1 MEKTFGWGPFE
12 GGLVFLLLAIPAL
25 FEPVFG
31 KSFSPHP
38 CLDTNTHGTI
48 GNLTDRYG
56 VRIMATISFIS
67 ATPVLI
73 SLQFVNANILSHKI
87 LLPTLVTL
95 AGLATDIA
103 QPALYLQTQLVVDSM
118 EARNPGVFGE
128 KGAVAQAFSL
138 QVMASFAGLMLGP
151 MVGGFLSDRFGW
163 SAMAWSLGLLTAI
176 TAGPMVLLSSTTGD
190 DDDNN
195 NTGESDAEAEERGRD
210 PEREPLLE
218 GRR

>member
-1 MEKTFGWGPFE
+1 
-12 GGLVFLLLAIPAL
+12 
-25 FEPVFG
+25 
-31 KSFSPHP
+31 
-38 CLDTNTHGTI
+38 
-48 GNLTDRYG
+48 
-56 VRIMATISFIS
+56 MATISFIS

-73 SLQFVNANILSHKI
+73 SLQFINANILSHKI
-87 LLPTLVTL
+87 LLPALVTL
-95 AGLATDIA
+95 AGLASDIG
-103 QPALYLQTQLVVDSM
+103 QPALYLQTQLVVDGM

-190 DDDNN
+190 NDD
-195 NTGESDAEAEERGRD
+195 NTGESDAGAEERGRD

>member
-1 MEKTFGWGPFE
+1 
-12 GGLVFLLLAIPAL
+12 
-25 FEPVFG
+25 
-31 KSFSPHP
+31 
-38 CLDTNTHGTI
+38 
-48 GNLTDRYG
+48 
-56 VRIMATISFIS
+56 MATISFIS

-73 SLQFVNANILSHKI
+73 CLQFINANILSHKI
-87 LLPTLVTL
+87 LLPSLVTL

-103 QPALYLQTQLVVDSM
+103 QPALYVQTQLVVDSM

-176 TAGPMVLLSSTTGD
+176 TAGPMALLSSTTGD
-190 DDDNN
+190 DDD
-195 NTGESDAEAEERGRD
+195 DVEERGRD